1 MTTDRIADK
10 AESGSSGSTGS
21 SAGTNSSSSTSSNAL
36 APLETK
42 VRSVGD
48 WSEHT
53 SSSGKKY
60 YYNCVS
66 EVSQWEKPREW
77 VEFERNR
84 GNSSKPSCDNR
95 NTGGNARNNLVGS
108 SNSNAIPLGSS
119 APVSNS
125 GNRSSRN
132 PDKGPN
138 DRLTS
143 TITSSV
149 AGRGSDNTDN
159 YENARRSHRDRDR
172 DHAQHRMG
180 ERGQDHRSNSGN
192 RPNNK
197 LDNSR
202 GHHHSQNKSTG
213 SSEYQTKNG
222 SSAGIHSNDHERDRH
237 IHSIKDRHH
246 QQSSHLNSVID
257 TDMEISSRDATP
269 TSENEDSNNT
279 IVKSHQTSHSKHERD
294 HHTSHN
300 LNSNQQ
306 HHPSHHSV
314 VTQSAIHGH
323 HSSSFPH
330 SAALPQMT
338 SQPEM
343 DATNHH
349 GHHQQSS
356 NHSHSSH
363 FHSSSSKGLVS
374 SSQTLISTTSTNA
387 DYGPG
392 GPPTPTHSE
401 VDHEIG
407 GSGTSSRD
415 AFSSSA
421 AATPTTIPSAL
432 NFNTALV
439 VGGHSVTSAPS
450 VVSTPCQSP
459 LLSGGHGNKHQPF
472 GPPLITPSLSRLYRE
487 TLISHVIGW
496 PAESVEKACQRVNED
511 HSNLSN
517 HHITRVSAELKMARS
532 LVRLA
537 EIQATLQEQR
547 ILFLRQQ
554 SHDLETMKTQTML
567 EATSGII
574 TSASNANAACER
586 VTSLS
591 GTSTNASTLAHPA
604 AIAASGLGTVIS
616 ASPSLAPSPH
626 QNSCSSIGGA
636 GSGVSMQSSSSINF
650 GTGPMLA
657 MPTGGGTNSL
667 SHNLMVNTSFINK
680 Q

>member
-1 MTTDRIADK
+1 MDFISPASMRLYDY
-10 AESGSSGSTGS
+10 
-21 SAGTNSSSSTSSNAL
+21 L
-36 APLETK
+36 YF
-42 VRSVGD
+42 
-48 WSEHT
+48 SE
-53 SSSGKKY
+53 
-60 YYNCVS
+60 
-66 EVSQWEKPREW
+66 WEKPREW

-84 GNSSKPSCDNR
+84 NNSSKISCDNR
-95 NTGGNARNNLVGS
+95 NMGGTPRNSLAGS
-108 SNSNAIPLGSS
+108 NNSNAIPPGA
-119 APVSNS
+119 APLSNS
-125 GNRSSRN
+125 GHRSSRN
-132 PDKGPN
+132 PEKGVN
-138 DRLTS
+138 DRLPS
-143 TITSSV
+143 TITSSLT
-149 AGRGSDNTDN
+149 GRGSDGVEN

-172 DHAQHRMG
+172 EHGHHRMG
-180 ERGQDHRSNSGN
+180 DRAQDHRGGGSS
-192 RPNNK
+192 RTNK
-197 LDNSR
+197 LDNNRS
-202 GHHHSQNKSTG
+202 HHNQHKNAG
-213 SSEYQTKNG
+213 SSEYQNKNG
-222 SSAGIHSNDHERDRH
+222 NSSSLHPENDRDRYTH
-237 IHSIKDRHH
+237 NTKDRHH
-246 QQSSHLNSVID
+246 QQGSHQNSVID

-279 IVKSHQTSHSKHERD
+279 ILKSHQTSHGKYDRD
-294 HHTSHN
+294 HHNSHN
-300 LNSNQQ
+300 KTINHQ
-306 HHPSHHSV
+306 HQSGHSV
-314 VTQSAIHGH
+314 ITQSSIQGH

-343 DATNHH
+343 DSTNHNA
-349 GHHQQSS
+349 HHQPSN
-356 NHSHSSH
+356 NHSNSNN
-363 FHSSSSKGLVS
+363 FHSSSSKGHMS
-374 SSQTLISTTSTNA
+374 SSHGLMSTNSSG

-432 NFNTALV
+432 NFNAGLV
-439 VGGHSVTSAPS
+439 VGGHVVASATS

-487 TLISHVIGW
+487 SLISHVIGW

-547 ILFLRQQ
+547 IMFLRQQ

-567 EATSGII
+567 EATSGNITSGSSSSAASERLSSLSGLTAAHI
-574 TSASNANAACER
+574 SNPHPAATSASG
-586 VTSLS
+586 S
-591 GTSTNASTLAHPA
+591 
-604 AIAASGLGTVIS
+604 GTVIS
-616 ASPSLAPSPH
+616 TSTAFTPSPH
-626 QNSCSSIGGA
+626 QNSCSNIA
-636 GSGVSMQSSSSINF
+636 TGSSGNSMQPAPITF
-650 GTGPMLA
+650 GHGGVGSMVPMA
-657 MPTGGGTNSL
+657 AGGVNLLGHNPMTNS
-667 SHNLMVNTSFINK
+667 SFVNK